1 MESMIYIVD
10 NISNY
15 LIYLFI
21 IYYAFRLSP
30 RKSRFFLSM
39 SVLIVFFAGVFNAYF
54 DTNSP
59 FVYIFW
65 SVLSIC
71 LFFEERLGHLI
82 VLSAVLMYFTGI
94 IDTFSVM
101 LIQVMM
107 IGGGISSTDLAWWM
121 EPAYLLSF
129 LIYLLAYLRILKKY
143 EVYMCDIEFKYK
155 FALLVQGS
163 IFQIFYNF
171 VFAFFNENHTM
182 YDWDAYAVFF
192 ISIVG
197 VIYSVFITLSLAV
210 KNILSNRQN
219 RELQSFM
226 YMQKQQYEYQLQQSV
241 AVRHFKHDL
250 VNHIGVLRE
259 LMNEKKTK
267 EAKQYI
273 ETIWNIQDEF
283 DLKIHTGDSFLDI
296 IVNYY
301 LYLAL
306 KENIEFVV
314 LGKLTQKM
322 PLEMFDITTL
332 MGNILQNAVEAA
344 VKADVPKIRV
354 ELIEHKKEIFIVVSN
369 SVAKKFNTK
378 TDFFMTSKKDK
389 ENHGFGLKNIAATV
403 EKYHGECYMES
414 IVENRET
421 LFKIS
426 IAIPTAKAEEKE
438 E

>member
-1 MESMIYIVD
+1 MIYIID

-21 IYYAFRLSP
+21 IYFGFRLSP

>member
-1 MESMIYIVD
+1 MIYIVD

-15 LIYLFI
+15 FIYLFI
-21 IYYAFRLSP
+21 IYCGFRISP
-30 RKSRFFLSM
+30 RRNRFFIGLSA
-39 SVLIVFFAGVFNAYF
+39 LIVLFAGIFNAYY
-54 DTNSP
+54 DVNSP
-59 FVYIFW
+59 IVYIVW

-82 VLSAVLMYFTGI
+82 VLSAALMYFTGI

-101 LIQVMM
+101 LIQVIL

-369 SVAKKFNTK
+369 SVAKKINTK

>member
-1 MESMIYIVD
+1 MIYIID

-21 IYYAFRLSP
+21 IYFEFRLSP

-267 EAKQYI
+267 EAKEYI

>member
-1 MESMIYIVD
+1 MIYIID

-21 IYYAFRLSP
+21 IYFEFRLSP

-426 IAIPTAKAEEKE
+426 IAIPTAKG
-438 E
+438 

>member
-1 MESMIYIVD
+1 MIYIID

-21 IYYAFRLSP
+21 IYFEFRLSP

-39 SVLIVFFAGVFNAYF
+39 SVLIMFFAGVFNAYF

-273 ETIWNIQDEF
+273 ETIWNIQDDF

>member
-1 MESMIYIVD
+1 MIYIID

-21 IYYAFRLSP
+21 IYFGFRLSP

-82 VLSAVLMYFTGI
+82 VLSAALMYFTGI

-197 VIYSVFITLSLAV
+197 VIYSVFLTLSLAV
-210 KNILSNRQN
+210 KNILSSRQN

>member
-1 MESMIYIVD
+1 
-10 NISNY
+10 
-15 LIYLFI
+15 
-21 IYYAFRLSP
+21 
-30 RKSRFFLSM
+30 M

-369 SVAKKFNTK
+369 SVAKKINTK